1 MPYIKGMG
9 YLKTNGRFTRSTMVR
24 RGLRTSSKKRL
35 SRGLLLRGP
44 GGVAHINRKVSVP
57 RFSNRTG
64 RSFMTGRNL
73 LRKYFRV

>member
-24 RGLRTSSKKRL
+24 KGLRMSKKRL
-35 SRGLLLRGP
+35 TRGVLIRGP
-44 GGVAHINRKVSVP
+44 GGVAHINRTP

-73 LRKYFRV
+73 MRKYFRV

>member
-24 RGLRTSSKKRL
+24 KGLRTSSRRKL

-44 GGVAHINRKVSVP
+44 GGVAHINRTP

-73 LRKYFRV
+73 MRKYFRV